1 MATNVQGTRPATHPD
16 GQTVVETTPTP
27 VTNANGIGSVAVYD
41 TDGDRVADTPVRP
54 TASLRSDPIPA
65 TTGSS
70 GSGISWIIGAI
81 VLIVLAYFLLQL
93 LF

>member
-1 MATNVQGTRPATHPD
+1 
-16 GQTVVETTPTP
+16 
-27 VTNANGIGSVAVYD
+27 
-41 TDGDRVADTPVRP
+41 VADTPVRP

-70 GSGISWIIGAI
+70 GSVISWIIGAI

>member
-1 MATNVQGTRPATHPD
+1 MATNVQGTRPTTNPD
-16 GQTVVETTPTP
+16 GHTVVEATPTSAIN
-27 VTNANGIGSVAVYD
+27 TTGIGSVAVYD
-41 TDGDRVADTPVRP
+41 SDGDRVADTSARP
-54 TASLRSDPIPA
+54 AASLRSDPIPA

-70 GSGISWIIGAI
+70 GSVIGWIIGAI